1 MTDGIGISLVSAKA
15 FLAQYAKHIS
25 FAAIFGLLG
34 LLTALFDVNTA
45 PEPSNV
51 MGEWILPND
60 NPVTLT
66 TSLEDMLASP
76 LFGGKPVLKTPPE
89 ADIVGAETGE
99 SEKWRLIGILTEG
112 TMKTVLFENHE
123 TGEVEEAILG
133 DLLPGGEELK
143 VIDAN
148 SIVVMQDNES
158 IQMSLFQGVDETE
171 AEE

>member
-1 MTDGIGISLVSAKA
+1 MTGGIGISLVSAKA

-60 NPVTLT
+60 NPVT
-66 TSLEDMLASP
+66 LASP